1 MKDLERK
8 KYLGWLRKQKN
19 QPLVKVITGVR
30 GCGKTALLRRFQEEL
45 AEENAGKARVLV
57 VDLESPEFEDLTD
70 CEALNRYLETQIEE
84 GQSYFV
90 FLDEIQHIENWE
102 ATAAWL
108 LSLGTCDLY
117 VSSSCLWE
125 PGKKAFGLLEGKW
138 AVLEMQPLSFRE
150 YQDARGKAEKE
161 EAKEALQQYTE
172 FGSFPYLSGRSLD
185 REETRE
191 YLRGLY
197 HTILLNDVVKRQKIA
212 DAVVLEAISRFLMY
226 EIGVRTSPA
235 AIANAMAASGRKVDQ
250 KTVDRYL
257 QGLTESQLFYE
268 VRRYHIKTRK
278 LLTTM
283 NKFYLCDPVFGRMMV
298 RQEEKD
304 WGRVLENLVFLE
316 LKRRYS
322 EVYNGQLGASTEID
336 FVAIR
341 DGRPVYFQVAES
353 TKDPAALSEKLTPLQ
368 QIRDNYPKYLLTM
381 DEQEADYEGILQLNL
396 VQWMKETV

>member
-45 AEENAGKARVLV
+45 AEENAGKARVLA

-70 CEALNRYLETQIEE
+70 CEALNRYLETQIKE
-84 GQSYFV
+84 GQSCFV
-90 FLDEIQHIENWE
+90 FLDEIQHVEKWE

-125 PGKKAFGLLEGKW
+125 LGKKAFGLLEGKW

-150 YQDARGKAEKE
+150 YQDAWGKAERE

-172 FGSFPYLSGRSLD
+172 SGSFPYLSGRSFE

-226 EIGVRTSPA
+226 EIGIRTSPA

-298 RQEEKD
+298 RQEETD
-304 WGRVLENLVFLE
+304 RERILENLVFLE

-341 DGRPVYFQVAES
+341 DGRPVYFQVLES

>member
-8 KYLGWLRKQKN
+8 NYLGWLRKQKN
-19 QPLVKVITGVR
+19 QPLVKVVTGVR

-45 AEENAGKARVLV
+45 TGEARVIA

-70 CEALNRYLETQIEE
+70 CEALNRYLETQLEE
-84 GQSYFV
+84 GQSFFV
-90 FLDEIQHIENWE
+90 FLDEIQHTENWE
-102 ATAAWL
+102 ETAARI

-117 VSSSCLWE
+117 VSTSCLWE
-125 PGKKAFGLLEGKW
+125 PGKKAAGLLEGRW

-150 YQDARGKAEKE
+150 YQAARGREAEE
-161 EAKEALQQYTE
+161 DGKEALQQYAE
-172 FGSFPYLSGRSLD
+172 SGAFPYLSGRSLD

-226 EIGVRTSPA
+226 EIGTRTSPA
-235 AIANAMAASGRKVDQ
+235 AIANIMAASGRKVDQ

-257 QGLTESQLFYE
+257 QGLTEGRLFYE

-283 NKFYLCDPVFGRMMV
+283 NKFYLCDPALGRMMV
-298 RQEEKD
+298 KQEEKNR
-304 WGRVLENLVFLE
+304 GRVLENLVFLE
-316 LKRRYS
+316 LKRRYP
-322 EVYNGQLGASTEID
+322 EVYNGQLGTSTEID

-341 DGRPVYFQVAES
+341 EGRPVYFQVAES
-353 TKDPAALSEKLTPLQ
+353 TKDPAELSEKMTPLQ

-396 VQWMKETV
+396 VQWMSATD

>member
-45 AEENAGKARVLV
+45 AEENAGKARVLA

-84 GQSYFV
+84 GQSCFV
-90 FLDEIQHIENWE
+90 FLDEIQHVENWE

-108 LSLGTCDLY
+108 LSMGTCDLY

-150 YQDARGKAEKE
+150 YQDARGKAERA

-172 FGSFPYLSGRSLD
+172 SGSFPYLSGRSFE

-226 EIGVRTSPA
+226 EIGIRTSPA
-235 AIANAMAASGRKVDQ
+235 TIANAMATSGRKVDQ

-257 QGLTESQLFYE
+257 QGLTESHLFYE

-298 RQEEKD
+298 RQEETD
-304 WGRVLENLVFLE
+304 RERVLENLVFLE